1 MEKRYIKAI
10 QISRRVTDTIF
21 NLPCIYSV
29 HKEADDT
36 PCYLLFDWD
45 EQGNYKQ
52 ARPTDWLCL
61 DQQGRWNVLT
71 EQEYESEF
79 GDGYAFMEKTL

>member
-1 MEKRYIKAI
+1 MEKTYIKAI

-29 HKEADDT
+29 HKEADGRL
-36 PCYLLFDWD
+36 CFLLYDWD

-52 ARPTDWLCL
+52 AHPGDWLCL
-61 DQQGRWNVLT
+61 DNQGRWNVLT
-71 EQEYESEF
+71 EQEYESYVKESY
-79 GDGYAFMEKTL
+79 GENETSH